1 MLNKEANKNLQLIK
15 ETALNIW
22 GDNCTFSELDVKDSP
37 YAEFE
42 LPVCL
47 YQKVKVGIYYDRSA
61 LDIGLWQDG
70 KYVLLGKFT
79 EKPVFRGFKAMK
91 PENLEYNFNVLDE
104 VIHKK
109 FL

>member
-1 MLNKEANKNLQLIK
+1 MLDKEAREDIKLIE
-15 ETALNIW
+15 ETAKRTW
-22 GDNCTFSELDVKDSP
+22 GENCEFLQLDVKESP

-42 LPVCL
+42 LQICL

-61 LDIGLWQDG
+61 LGIRIWQNG
-70 KYVLLGKFT
+70 KDVFFGKFT
-79 EKPVFRGFKAMK
+79 EKPVFWGFKAMK